1 MVQYSYSANAQEG
14 GDPGKLKLDIP
25 RFTDIRPHGF
35 GSWMGNLLL
44 HKYASMYGTDMLFM
58 SLDHFT
64 SPELDKVNPSLEGKL
79 GSHDYEVAKAKIA
92 HAAKSLAPILGK
104 VAEIDEKTL
113 NAYIGYM
120 LSPEYQ
126 SYRADFLAAVRFG
139 NPAWAMIDTGALPT
153 VLNFATSRDLAGAV
167 RNELHN
173 KDVMIEAE
181 LSATGQSGEE
191 GAYKYWKTINAPEQ
205 ETERRLVTLFVKYTG
220 ADAIAY
226 EIGMEHAAKSGEAH
240 EPDEEKL
247 RDIQLTLY
255 KETSRHIPFAQHGG
269 TGSSRIIRGLV
280 GKYNVN
286 TAYLHAGAMA
296 ELARCEKMGPDI
308 RGRVKKAI
316 GTDRMLAEIAAVRAV
331 AEDYL
336 HQTDTFGMSPEL
348 RKVLGVQAP
357 ALPTYSAFDIKATE

>member
-126 SYRADFLAAVRFG
+126 SYRADFLAAKVR
-139 NPAWAMIDTGALPT
+139 
-153 VLNFATSRDLAGAV
+153 
-167 RNELHN
+167 
-173 KDVMIEAE
+173 
-181 LSATGQSGEE
+181 
-191 GAYKYWKTINAPEQ
+191 
-205 ETERRLVTLFVKYTG
+205 
-220 ADAIAY
+220 
-226 EIGMEHAAKSGEAH
+226 
-240 EPDEEKL
+240 
-247 RDIQLTLY
+247 
-255 KETSRHIPFAQHGG
+255 
-269 TGSSRIIRGLV
+269 
-280 GKYNVN
+280 
-286 TAYLHAGAMA
+286 
-296 ELARCEKMGPDI
+296 
-308 RGRVKKAI
+308 
-316 GTDRMLAEIAAVRAV
+316 
-331 AEDYL
+331 
-336 HQTDTFGMSPEL
+336 
-348 RKVLGVQAP
+348 
-357 ALPTYSAFDIKATE
+357 